1 MEILIGR
8 SALKVAVQVRDMSS
22 ELLPLDNS
30 FIPFDILFKIGIAH
44 FENQELTLKSLF
56 TGLPH
61 SEMGIRYHFRR
72 LLANGW
78 IELHPSKTDRR
89 TKLVTAT
96 PRLLD
101 QLMLLDLAFAKMV
114 EQHGQDTD
122 ARLADANGLPSG
134 SIGKPRAQ

>member
-1 MEILIGR
+1 MGSTFR
-8 SALKVAVQVRDMSS
+8 GQAQDMSS

-72 LLANGW
+72 LVANGW
-78 IELHPSKTDRR
+78 IELQPSTTDRR

-114 EQHGQDTD
+114 EQHGQDTN
-122 ARLADANGLPSG
+122 ARVADATGLPSG
-134 SIGKPRAQ
+134 SIDNPRAQ

>member
-1 MEILIGR
+1 
-8 SALKVAVQVRDMSS
+8 
-22 ELLPLDNS
+22 LDNS

>member
-1 MEILIGR
+1 
-8 SALKVAVQVRDMSS
+8 MSS

-78 IELHPSKTDRR
+78 IELHPSTTDRR

-114 EQHGQDTD
+114 EQHGPDTD
-122 ARLADANGLPSG
+122 ARLADANNGLPSG

>member
-1 MEILIGR
+1 MEILIRR
-8 SALKVAVQVRDMSS
+8 SALQVAVQVRDMSS

-78 IELHPSKTDRR
+78 IELHPSTTDRR

-96 PRLLD
+96 QRLLD

-114 EQHGQDTD
+114 EEHGPDTD

>member
-1 MEILIGR
+1 MEIHIGR
-8 SALKVAVQVRDMSS
+8 SALKVAVRVRDMSC

-61 SEMGIRYHFRR
+61 SEMGMRYHFKR

-78 IELHPSKTDRR
+78 IELHPSTTDRR
-89 TKLVTAT
+89 TKLVIAT
-96 PRLLD
+96 RKLVDQLALLD
-101 QLMLLDLAFAKMV
+101 QAFAAVV
-114 EQHGQDTD
+114 EQHEPDSQGQ
-122 ARLADANGLPSG
+122 S
-134 SIGKPRAQ
+134 

>member
-1 MEILIGR
+1 
-8 SALKVAVQVRDMSS
+8 MSS

-72 LLANGW
+72 LVANGW
-78 IELHPSKTDRR
+78 IEMHPSTTDRR

-122 ARLADANGLPSG
+122 ARLADATGLPIG
-134 SIGKPRAQ
+134 SIDNPCAQ

>member
-8 SALKVAVQVRDMSS
+8 STLEVAVQVRYMSA

-44 FENQELTLKSLF
+44 FDNQELTLKSLF

-61 SEMGIRYHFRR
+61 SEMGMRYHFKR

-78 IELHPSKTDRR
+78 IELHPSTTDRR

-96 PRLLD
+96 PKLLNQLALLD
-101 QLMLLDLAFAKMV
+101 QAFVNVA
-114 EQHGQDTD
+114 GQDLPDTD
-122 ARLADANGLPSG
+122 PKLTDANGLLNG

>member
-8 SALKVAVQVRDMSS
+8 SALKVAAQVRDMSS

>member
-1 MEILIGR
+1 M
-8 SALKVAVQVRDMSS
+8 SA

-44 FENQELTLKSLF
+44 SEQQELTLKSLF

-78 IELHPSKTDRR
+78 IELQPSTKDRR
-89 TKLVTAT
+89 TKLVIAT
-96 PRLLD
+96 PKLLD
-101 QLMLLDLAFAKMV
+101 QLMALDLAFAKMV
-114 EQHGQDTD
+114 KQHEPDTQ
-122 ARLADANGLPSG
+122 AKVAGTTGLPSG
-134 SIGKPRAQ
+134 STDNPRAQ